1 MGLFRFHSLFG
12 RTLATIALVSVG
24 FQLLTLSVLA
34 FYVLVPLGKR
44 ATDDL
49 AAVMVHAMQRW
60 ERLPEQERP
69 AFRKILK
76 QNHDLTLVVTDTP
89 LPDNTDFLP
98 YFYFLRQALAR
109 RVGDEVRLKTSRD
122 AKGNEWIWAEIPDYS
137 QKLRLGFLRSR
148 IGIQPPLA
156 LLLLFCA
163 GTVLTFFTA
172 ALLARRLTIPLER
185 VSHSARMIGKGSWP
199 EPVREEGPE
208 ELQVLTQTFNRMSQQ
223 VKELLANRTLLLA
236 GISHDLRTPLTQV
249 QLALEMLPDEGGDA
263 ELMAGIKRDL
273 ATINR
278 LISETMQISLEL
290 EKQEQ
295 EQVQTDITNVLD
307 GIIQAA
313 RSGGKEIEWVG
324 NGSCMRKLNPLALR
338 RVVTNLLENAIR
350 YGDAKPVKVELE
362 CDDSLLTI
370 RIQDQG
376 SGIPADQRESVFRP
390 FYRLEKSRSTTTGGS
405 GLGLAIVRQL
415 ADANDWEVN
424 LQPAFRTGTVA
435 LITIPRME

>member
-1 MGLFRFHSLFG
+1 M
-12 RTLATIALVSVG
+12 
-24 FQLLTLSVLA
+24 
-34 FYVLVPLGKR
+34 
-44 ATDDL
+44 
-49 AAVMVHAMQRW
+49 
-60 ERLPEQERP
+60 
-69 AFRKILK
+69 
-76 QNHDLTLVVTDTP
+76 
-89 LPDNTDFLP
+89 
-98 YFYFLRQALAR
+98 
-109 RVGDEVRLKTSRD
+109 RLKTSRD
-122 AKGNEWIWAEIPDYS
+122 AKGNEWIWAEIPGYS

-185 VSHSARMIGKGSWP
+185 VSRSARMIGKGSWP

-295 EQVQTDITNVLD
+295 VQTDITNVLD
-307 GIIQAA
+307 DIIQAA

-324 NGSCMRKLNPLALR
+324 NRSCMRKLNPLALR

-376 SGIPADQRESVFRP
+376 PGIPADQRESVFRP

-415 ADANDWEVN
+415 ADANGWEVN

>member
-1 MGLFRFHSLFG
+1 
-12 RTLATIALVSVG
+12 
-24 FQLLTLSVLA
+24 
-34 FYVLVPLGKR
+34 
-44 ATDDL
+44 
-49 AAVMVHAMQRW
+49 
-60 ERLPEQERP
+60 
-69 AFRKILK
+69 
-76 QNHDLTLVVTDTP
+76 
-89 LPDNTDFLP
+89 
-98 YFYFLRQALAR
+98 
-109 RVGDEVRLKTSRD
+109 
-122 AKGNEWIWAEIPDYS
+122 
-137 QKLRLGFLRSR
+137 
-148 IGIQPPLA
+148 
-156 LLLLFCA
+156 
-163 GTVLTFFTA
+163 
-172 ALLARRLTIPLER
+172 
-185 VSHSARMIGKGSWP
+185 
-199 EPVREEGPE
+199 
-208 ELQVLTQTFNRMSQQ
+208 MSQQ

-295 EQVQTDITNVLD
+295 VQTDITNVLD
-307 GIIQAA
+307 DIIQAA

-324 NGSCMRKLNPLALR
+324 NRSCMRKLNPLALR

-376 SGIPADQRESVFRP
+376 PGIPADQRESVFRP

-415 ADANDWEVN
+415 ADANGWEVN

>member
-1 MGLFRFHSLFG
+1 
-12 RTLATIALVSVG
+12 
-24 FQLLTLSVLA
+24 
-34 FYVLVPLGKR
+34 
-44 ATDDL
+44 
-49 AAVMVHAMQRW
+49 
-60 ERLPEQERP
+60 
-69 AFRKILK
+69 
-76 QNHDLTLVVTDTP
+76 
-89 LPDNTDFLP
+89 
-98 YFYFLRQALAR
+98 
-109 RVGDEVRLKTSRD
+109 
-122 AKGNEWIWAEIPDYS
+122 
-137 QKLRLGFLRSR
+137 
-148 IGIQPPLA
+148 
-156 LLLLFCA
+156 
-163 GTVLTFFTA
+163 
-172 ALLARRLTIPLER
+172 
-185 VSHSARMIGKGSWP
+185 
-199 EPVREEGPE
+199 
-208 ELQVLTQTFNRMSQQ
+208 
-223 VKELLANRTLLLA
+223 
-236 GISHDLRTPLTQV
+236 
-249 QLALEMLPDEGGDA
+249 MLPDEGGDA

-295 EQVQTDITNVLD
+295 VQTDITNVLD
-307 GIIQAA
+307 DIIQAA

-324 NGSCMRKLNPLALR
+324 NRSCMRKLNPLALR

-376 SGIPADQRESVFRP
+376 PGIPADQRESVFRP

-415 ADANDWEVN
+415 ADANGWEVN